1 MEILRFVPLIVPDH
15 VETLKEAVKVAV
27 SGQIIHIRK
36 GEHMVG
42 ANFAQK
48 LAHFERGD
56 TVLEIRKSLTLQG
69 EPGTVLRGMLHIR
82 KGASYGRIQDLKIQ
96 DAGQCCVL
104 AECGTWSQLCDT
116 LITCA
121 QVVDNCYFMCGHAA
135 AVRGEGDAVIQANRT
150 RFGGEGEIGQA
161 VAEEYELPRQ
171 WIDTAGS
178 VQEYGIRKN
187 SCEPAA
193 APMPC
198 NTTLLPK

>member
-1 MEILRFVPLIVPDH
+1 M
-15 VETLKEAVKVAV
+15 
-27 SGQIIHIRK
+27 
-36 GEHMVG
+36 
-42 ANFAQK
+42 
-48 LAHFERGD
+48 
-56 TVLEIRKSLTLQG
+56 
-69 EPGTVLRGMLHIR
+69 
-82 KGASYGRIQDLKIQ
+82 
-96 DAGQCCVL
+96 
-104 AECGTWSQLCDT
+104 
-116 LITCA
+116 ITCA